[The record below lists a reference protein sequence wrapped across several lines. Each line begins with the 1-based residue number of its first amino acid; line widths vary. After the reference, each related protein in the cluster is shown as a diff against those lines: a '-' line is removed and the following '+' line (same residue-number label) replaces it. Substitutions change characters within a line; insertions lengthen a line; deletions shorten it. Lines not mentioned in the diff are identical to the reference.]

1 MHLLMTGTKKW
12 QSYLLYYPTA
22 GMVLSVQT
30 ASTSLF
36 WKPNKDPKRQNMTII
51 NGKNHYKERRE
62 AHQIHSNKVNKLL
75 NA

>member
-1 MHLLMTGTKKW
+1 MQINCPKKYSRAFGARLTVFNITVCMHLLITGIKKW

-36 WKPNKDPKRQNMTII
+36 
-51 NGKNHYKERRE
+51 
-62 AHQIHSNKVNKLL
+62 
-75 NA
+75 